1 MAVSTAVWLGWL
13 ALFGI
18 LELLAIFHKVPW
30 TSMSEWTWSLER
42 AWAVLPWLVI
52 VALALLMV
60 HLSTGRY

>member
-1 MAVSTAVWLGWL
+1 MGVSTAVWLGWL

-18 LELLAIFHKVPW
+18 LEMSAIWKKVPW
-30 TSMSEWTWSLER
+30 TSMSQWTWALEKM
-42 AWAVLPWLVI
+42 WWPLPWLVI